1 MIQTSFFKV
10 LSETSMKD
18 LISHRTA
25 ASCHQNTPQTPDFQQ
40 LPEDFLPGE
49 YEYSSSQP
57 FYSYWW
63 CFWHLCLRCI
73 RRVRLT
79 PATTDSFGFHP
90 NMISPSQLG
99 GNILE

>member
-1 MIQTSFFKV
+1 
-10 LSETSMKD
+10 MKD
-18 LISHRTA
+18 LISRRPA
-25 ASCHQNTPQTPDFQQ
+25 AAAGSHQRTPQTPDFQQ

-49 YEYSSSQP
+49 YEYTSRQL

-90 NMISPSQLG
+90 SMLSPNQLG
-99 GNILE
+99 GNTLKE